1 MYKWGDYFQNS
12 KKKYEKVLCSILLIR
27 DILGMKEVIVTE
39 KEKEEEGRKERKKGK
54 GGREEE
60 RKKKEGWREEGGK
73 EGREKKRPEVRLCPK
88 RRDPCSSC
96 VLYSD
101 VSEERGACLQ
111 DSCPRSAF
119 PPSQCLPPVFSE
131 SALPCPSSCPQSRV
145 QSLSL
150 GG

>member
-1 MYKWGDYFQNS
+1 MGGLFS
-12 KKKYEKVLCSILLIR
+12 EIKKKYEKLLCNILLIP

-60 RKKKEGWREEGGK
+60 RKKKGWREEGGK

-88 RRDPCSSC
+88 NWDPYSSC

-111 DSCPRSAF
+111 DSCPRPAF

-131 SALPCPSSCPQSRV
+131 SALPCPSCCPQSRV